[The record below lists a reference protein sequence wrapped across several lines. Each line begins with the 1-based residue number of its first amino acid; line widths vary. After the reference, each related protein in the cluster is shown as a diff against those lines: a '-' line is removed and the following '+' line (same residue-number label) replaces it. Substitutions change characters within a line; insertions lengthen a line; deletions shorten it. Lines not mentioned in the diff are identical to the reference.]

1 VSKDETKHESAR
13 AIRLTRRLR
22 TLYRCNRMFLQARS
36 EQELLQ
42 SVCQILVSGDELR
55 LAWVG
60 YCEDD
65 AEKTM
70 RPVARAGH
78 GVDFLKQ
85 VRISWGD
92 DERARAPAGVA
103 ARTGEA
109 HRFNDIKADPTA
121 PPWRS
126 AAVAHGF
133 DSCIAVPLVAHSHH
147 GGAIDL
153 RGALSLYT
161 AERGAFDDGAVEFY
175 AELATC
181 LSHAVTAL
189 RDDLAGDL
197 ANDVTAMRAAEERKR
212 ADDSLRKARIELER
226 VMQMTAMG
234 EMAASIAHEVNQ
246 PLGAIVSNGN
256 AGLRWLASGTPD
268 VEEARAA
275 LKRIV
280 ADGHRASE
288 VIAGIRS
295 MFKKGGQL
303 TGPQDMNELVR
314 EVLTLVRAEV
324 TGQGISVRTELANEL
339 PQIPVNRVQLQQVV
353 ANLVM
358 NAVDAMSPVVNR
370 ARVLRVKTAVSE
382 SNALLITVEDTGIG
396 IDPADLDRIFDPFY
410 TTKSHGMGMGL
421 SICRSIIEMHGGR
434 LTVARGEPDGAV
446 FQVMLPTGGVGP
458 CR

>member
-1 VSKDETKHESAR
+1 
-13 AIRLTRRLR
+13 
-22 TLYRCNRMFLQARS
+22 
-36 EQELLQ
+36 
-42 SVCQILVSGDELR
+42 
-55 LAWVG
+55 
-60 YCEDD
+60 
-65 AEKTM
+65 
-70 RPVARAGH
+70 
-78 GVDFLKQ
+78 
-85 VRISWGD
+85 
-92 DERARAPAGVA
+92 
-103 ARTGEA
+103 
-109 HRFNDIKADPTA
+109 
-121 PPWRS
+121 
-126 AAVAHGF
+126 
-133 DSCIAVPLVAHSHH
+133 
-147 GGAIDL
+147 
-153 RGALSLYT
+153 
-161 AERGAFDDGAVEFY
+161 
-175 AELATC
+175 
-181 LSHAVTAL
+181 
-189 RDDLAGDL
+189 
-197 ANDVTAMRAAEERKR
+197 
-212 ADDSLRKARIELER
+212 
-226 VMQMTAMG
+226 
-234 EMAASIAHEVNQ
+234 
-246 PLGAIVSNGN
+246 LGAIVSNGN

-370 ARVLRVKTAVSE
+370 ARVLRVKTGVSE

-434 LTVARGEPDGAV
+434 LTVARAEPDGAA
-446 FQVMLPTGGVGP
+446 FQVMLPTGGIAAG
-458 CR
+458 RA